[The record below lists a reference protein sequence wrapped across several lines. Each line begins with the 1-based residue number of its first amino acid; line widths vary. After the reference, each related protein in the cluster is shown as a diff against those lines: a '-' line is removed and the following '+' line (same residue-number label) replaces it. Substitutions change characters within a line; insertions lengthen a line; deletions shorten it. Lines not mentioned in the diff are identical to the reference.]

1 MKHPT
6 DKQIEAVLGGII
18 SDGFNRSL
26 GALIKAGAI
35 DATKLPKHYKGTGS
49 KYYDLVTEQ
58 IELTAKYGT
67 SGIRHLF
74 CRDDKS
80 TKTPDKPPEPTT

>member
-6 DKQIEAVLGGII
+6 DKQIEGMLVAII

-26 GALIKAGAI
+26 DALRAAGAI
-35 DATKLPKHYKGTGS
+35 DTAKLPEHYKGVGS

-74 CRDDKS
+74 PGDDETIKNA
-80 TKTPDKPPEPTT
+80 

>member
-6 DKQIEAVLGGII
+6 DKQIEGILVGII

-26 GALIKAGAI
+26 DALRVAGAI
-35 DATKLPKHYKGTGS
+35 DTTKLPEHYKGVGS

-58 IELTAKYGT
+58 IALTARYGT
-67 SGIRHLF
+67 KGIRHLF
-74 CRDDKS
+74 SEDDET
-80 TKTPDKPPEPTT
+80 TKNA

>member
-26 GALIKAGAI
+26 SALAKAGAI
-35 DATKLPKHYKGTGS
+35 DTTKLREHYKGVGS

-67 SGIRHLF
+67 KGIRHLF
-74 CRDDKS
+74 SDDA
-80 TKTPDKPPEPTT
+80 EN

>member
-6 DKQIEAVLGGII
+6 DKQLEGVLVGII

-35 DATKLPKHYKGTGS
+35 DTTKLPEHYHGVGS

-58 IELTAKYGT
+58 IELTAKYGAK
-67 SGIRHLF
+67 GMRHLF
-74 CRDDKS
+74 SDEDEHTNKA
-80 TKTPDKPPEPTT
+80 